1 MYGTL
6 EPVWVE
12 RHNLMPYYP
21 KGERTL
27 LVVGNYQQA
36 EQEIILPTA
45 YQNVLLNNYQDI
57 VEEHGTVRL
66 HGYQILILEMC
77 V

>member
-1 MYGTL
+1 
-6 EPVWVE
+6 
-12 RHNLMPYYP
+12 MPYYP

-27 LVVGNYQQA
+27 LVVGNYQQAA

>member
-45 YQNVLLNNYQDI
+45 YQNVLLNNSFRRSWKHEEFQTLLSHDI
-57 VEEHGTVRL
+57 L
-66 HGYQILILEMC
+66 KWAF
-77 V
+77 

>member
-1 MYGTL
+1 MGRATQPDAVLSKRGTDIAGGWKL
-6 EPVWVE
+6 SE
-12 RHNLMPYYP
+12 
-21 KGERTL
+21 
-27 LVVGNYQQA
+27 A

-77 V
+77 VT